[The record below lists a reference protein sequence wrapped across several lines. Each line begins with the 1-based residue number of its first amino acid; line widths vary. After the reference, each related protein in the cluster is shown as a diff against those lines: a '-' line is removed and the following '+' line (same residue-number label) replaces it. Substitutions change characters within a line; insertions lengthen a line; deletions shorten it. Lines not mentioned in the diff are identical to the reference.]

1 MQLNLRIGI
10 AALAGAVMALLTVTD
25 AHAQFG
31 RRWRI
36 EQNNPPATE
45 LIVARWR
52 FGTNGAIGHMGW
64 AHNYPNSDE
73 NFNEFIEQSTGIDI
87 QVLSYRIVDLGSEE
101 VFEYPFAYVSEP
113 GEMELTDQEVEN
125 FRQFIE
131 RGGFVLMDDF
141 DGSWQ
146 MATMRSEVARVFP
159 DRPFITLEPNHPL
172 FKAHFD
178 LYDLNGMSP
187 YVPGGTITYYGILN
201 DAGDV
206 VIAAG
211 HNNDLANFWDW
222 YDQARMPLE
231 PAADAFRLGINFV
244 VWSMTH

>member
-1 MQLNLRIGI
+1 MKLRICI
-10 AALAGAVMALLTVTD
+10 AALTGTVMALLATTD

-31 RRWRI
+31 RRWQI

-146 MATMRSEVARVFP
+146 MATMRSQVARVFP
-159 DRPFITLEPNHPL
+159 ERPFITLEPNHPL

-187 YVPGGTITYYGILN
+187 YVPGGNITYYGILN